1 VFRRSFTAGLAIAGA
16 GAITWSAVGALPG
29 EEPVAVAPRVV
40 VAGSQSVALT
50 GYAETLVAGAVA
62 ALEQSVDGLANDF
75 PAIWSQVNAQWP
87 DAELLHWNY
96 ALVADSFLAP
106 VAPLVIGPLN
116 DAVAEV
122 LADAFPDHAEAIG
135 QLPGLV
141 EYTTVRLVG
150 PLLSAIGAAG
160 IAHEG
165 IYYPTTTG
173 DVAGFFEGIAA
184 APGHVIDGLLV
195 GGYGDLSPLVTGEV
209 GGTPIP
215 APGLLTPWGQEPPE
229 RDVEWGS
236 TPGAEVPETTEELLG
251 TEVPEDVEEDPNP
264 LSGFEMRFDWKRP
277 AIETSIEASVT
288 EEAAAETVDTHA
300 DANVPSEAPKPRA
313 SLRQGIRDIR
323 AGVRESVKRA
333 VQGSRSAEAESS
345 EAESTESETT
355 KKDTTSGDEAR
366 QSEAADRADKRAE
379 KRAEKKSEKRAE
391 KSDEKP
397 SGGATG

>member
-50 GYAETLVAGAVA
+50 GYTETLVAGAVA

-184 APGHVIDGLLV
+184 APGHVIDGLLF

-288 EEAAAETVDTHA
+288 EEAAAETVDTPA
-300 DANVPSEAPKPRA
+300 DVDAQPEAPKPRA

-323 AGVRESVKRA
+323 AGVRDSVKRA
-333 VQGSRSAEAESS
+333 VQGSRSADAESS

>member
-1 VFRRSFTAGLAIAGA
+1 MFRRSFTAGLAVAGA
-16 GAITWSAVGALPG
+16 GAIAWSAVVTLPG
-29 EEPVAVAPRVV
+29 EEAVAVAPRVV

-50 GYAETLVAGAVA
+50 GYAEILVAGAVA

-75 PAIWSQVNAQWP
+75 PAIWEQVNAQWP

-173 DVAGFFEGIAA
+173 DVPGFFEGIAA
-184 APGHVIDGLLV
+184 APGHVIDGLLF
-195 GGYGDLSPLVTGEV
+195 GGYGDLSPLLTGEV
-209 GGTPIP
+209 SGTPIP

-229 RDVEWGS
+229 RDVQWGLAPE
-236 TPGAEVPETTEELLG
+236 TAEVPEA
-251 TEVPEDVEEDPNP
+251 EVPEAEVPEAAEVNLDP
-264 LSGFEMRFDWKRP
+264 LGGFEMRFDWKRP
-277 AIETSIEASVT
+277 SIETSIEESVA
-288 EEAAAETVDTHA
+288 EEPAEA
-300 DANVPSEAPKPRA
+300 EPKAPSEAPEPRA
-313 SLRQGIRDIR
+313 SLRQGIKDIR
-323 AGVRESVKRA
+323 RGVRESVKR
-333 VQGSRSAEAESS
+333 VVRGDHSAER
-345 EAESTESETT
+345 
-355 KKDTTSGDEAR
+355 DTASGDEAGDSKTDR
-366 QSEAADRADKRAE
+366 SEERADRAEKKAE
-379 KRAEKKSEKRAE
+379 KRAD
-391 KSDEKP
+391 KSDDKP
-397 SGGATG
+397 SEGATG

>member
-1 VFRRSFTAGLAIAGA
+1 M
-16 GAITWSAVGALPG
+16 
-29 EEPVAVAPRVV
+29 APRVV
-40 VAGSQSVALT
+40 VAGPQSVALT
-50 GYAETLVAGAVA
+50 GYAETLVAGAAA

-75 PAIWSQVNAQWP
+75 PAIWAQVNAQWP

-122 LADAFPDHAEAIG
+122 LADAFPDHAEAIA

-184 APGHVIDGLLV
+184 APGHVIDGLLF
-195 GGYGDLSPLVTGEV
+195 GGYGDLSPLLTGEV

-229 RDVEWGS
+229 RDVQWGLAPEAAD
-236 TPGAEVPETTEELLG
+236 TPEVTEELLGAEVPEGAEEN
-251 TEVPEDVEEDPNP
+251 PSP

-277 AIETSIEASVT
+277 SIETSVETSET
-288 EEAAAETVDTHA
+288 EEAAAETVDA
-300 DANVPSEAPKPRA
+300 EANAHSEAPKPRA
-313 SLRQGIRDIR
+313 SLRQGIKDIR
-323 AGVRESVKRA
+323 TGVRQSIKRA
-333 VQGSRSAEAESS
+333 VHGGRSAEKGE
-345 EAESTESETT
+345 
-355 KKDTTSGDEAR
+355 TSGDEAG
-366 QSEAADRADKRAE
+366 EPKADRAEERAE
-379 KRAEKKSEKRAE
+379 KRAEKSEKRAE
-391 KSDEKP
+391 KSDEK
-397 SGGATG
+397 SSEGATG